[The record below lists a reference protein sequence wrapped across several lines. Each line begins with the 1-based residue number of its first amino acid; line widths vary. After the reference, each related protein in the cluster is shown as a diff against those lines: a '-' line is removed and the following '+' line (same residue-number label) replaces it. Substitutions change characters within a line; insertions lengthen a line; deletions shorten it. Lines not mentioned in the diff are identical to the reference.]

1 MSTSTTLWLSATR
14 LVTPLAVGMCALSL
28 GGCVGAAFGDAKIDP
43 ASPVAADVARL
54 TRQDA
59 PLPTFASIPKAPADA
74 APGTRYGRGA
84 QAVLAEGAALEQATA
99 PGTWTLDG
107 TDAFAERGRREAG
120 PELDPPNPAEAE
132 AFARALR
139 DRATPP
145 PPR

>member
-1 MSTSTTLWLSATR
+1 MSTPKTLWPSATR
-14 LVTPLAVGMCALSL
+14 LVTPLAAAMSVLSL
-28 GGCVGAAFGDAKIDP
+28 GGCVGAAFGDARVDP
-43 ASPVAADVARL
+43 ASPVAEDVARL

-59 PLPTFASIPKAPADA
+59 PLPKFSDIPAAPADA

-99 PGTWTLDG
+99 PGTWTLEG
-107 TDAFAERGRREAG
+107 TDAFAERSRADAG
-120 PELDPPNPAEAE
+120 PEIDPPDPDDVE